1 MALIVFQDVSAGL
14 AIMAAALFMMAGWG
28 MTYLAFQIKL
38 RRMAEGFRRELREME
53 RRVNAGHSTDAS
65 TEKSEAPS
73 TPAAARATISPA
85 RVEGPAVTPTEVAPE
100 ELLVI
105 AAAVTAFLGK
115 KVRIRSAQMLQT
127 PYEIINPWSQQ
138 GRVIVQASHNLNP
151 RGHRE

>member
-1 MALIVFQDVSAGL
+1 MALIIFQDVPAGL
-14 AIMAAALFMMAGWG
+14 AIMAVALFMMAGWG
-28 MTYLAFQIKL
+28 MTYLAFQFKL
-38 RRMAEGFRRELREME
+38 RRTADGFRRELREME
-53 RRVNAGHSTDAS
+53 TRLNAAHSTDAS
-65 TEKSEAPS
+65 TGKNEAPS
-73 TPAAARATISPA
+73 APAAARGAISPA
-85 RVEGPAVTPTEVAPE
+85 RVEAPAVTPQEVAPE